1 MPVETAPAIEVSQL
15 VELQAVDTQLQD
27 LNELL
32 GDLPKKVDKLR
43 QEEESLINAVDKG
56 KNRLKEIKLA
66 LNKAEHRMAEIKQK
80 IDKLK
85 DQLSLVTSNKQYD
98 ALTQEIEYLKQEM
111 DEVEL
116 EDLELE
122 EEKETL
128 QNDLQEKEENLESLS
143 ENLSTRR
150 DRLEDLIAESADKKS
165 ELEKVREE
173 KSIHIDPSLLG
184 RYMRIRDARDG
195 LAVVTLDGNSC
206 SGCGFVVPTQ
216 SVSFIRKKTL
226 LYNCDICSRFL
237 YFDK

>member
-1 MPVETAPAIEVSQL
+1 MLEVTQL

-32 GDLPKKVDKLR
+32 GDLPKKVDKLFL
-43 QEEESLINAVDKG
+43 EEESLINGVDKG
-56 KNRLKEIKLA
+56 NNRLKEIELA
-66 LNKAEHRMAEIKQK
+66 LNKAEHHMAEIKQK

-98 ALTQEIEYLKQEM
+98 ALTQEIEYLKQAM
-111 DEVEL
+111 NDAEL

-143 ENLSTRR
+143 EDLRIRR
-150 DRLEDLIAESADKKS
+150 DRLENLIAESANKKS
-165 ELEKVREE
+165 ELEKEREE
-173 KSIHIDPSLLG
+173 KSIHIDPSVLG
-184 RYMRIRDARDG
+184 RYVRIRDARDG
-195 LAVVTLDGNSC
+195 LAVLTIDRNSC
-206 SGCGFVVPTQ
+206 SGCGFVVPPQTV
-216 SVSFIRKKTL
+216 SVIRKKTL
-226 LYNCDICSRFL
+226 LYNCDVCSRFL

>member
-1 MPVETAPAIEVSQL
+1 MLEVTQL

-43 QEEESLINAVDKG
+43 QDEESVINAVDKG
-56 KNRLKEIKLA
+56 NNRLKEIELA
-66 LNKAEHRMAEIKQK
+66 LNKAEHHMAEIKQK

-98 ALTQEIEYLKQEM
+98 ALTQEIEYLKQAM
-111 DEVEL
+111 NDAEL

-143 ENLSTRR
+143 EDLRIRR
-150 DRLEDLIAESADKKS
+150 DRLENLIAESANKKS
-165 ELEKVREE
+165 ELEKEREE
-173 KSIHIDPSLLG
+173 KSIHIDPSVLG
-184 RYMRIRDARDG
+184 RYVRIRDARDG
-195 LAVVTLDGNSC
+195 LAVLTIDRNSC
-206 SGCGFVVPTQ
+206 SGCGFVVPPQTV
-216 SVSFIRKKTL
+216 SVIRKKTL
-226 LYNCDICSRFL
+226 LYNCDVCSRFL

>member
-1 MPVETAPAIEVSQL
+1 MLEVTRL
-15 VELQAVDTQLQD
+15 VELQNVDTKLQD

-56 KNRLKEIKLA
+56 NNRLKEIELA
-66 LNKAEHRMAEIKQK
+66 LNKAEHHMAEIKQK

-98 ALTQEIEYLKQEM
+98 ALTQEIEYLKEAM
-111 DEVEL
+111 NEAEL

-122 EEKETL
+122 EEKEIL
-128 QNDLQEKEENLESLS
+128 QNDVQEKEENLESLS
-143 ENLSTRR
+143 QDLGTRR
-150 DRLEDLIAESADKKS
+150 GRLENLIAESADKKS
-165 ELEKVREE
+165 ELEKEQE
-173 KSIHIDPSLLG
+173 KKLIDIDSSLLD

-195 LAVVTLDGNSC
+195 LAVAPIDGNSC
-206 SGCGFVVPTQ
+206 SACGFVVPTQ
-216 SVSFIRKKTL
+216 SVAPIRKKTM
-226 LYNCDICSRFL
+226 LYNCDVCSRFL

>member
-1 MPVETAPAIEVSQL
+1 MVEVSHL
-15 VELQAVDTQLQD
+15 VDLQAVDTQLSD

-32 GDLPKKVDKLR
+32 GDLPKKVDKLH
-43 QEEESLINAVDKG
+43 QGEESLIKAVDNG
-56 KNRLKEIKLA
+56 KNRLKEIELA
-66 LNKAEHRMAEIKQK
+66 LNKAEHRLADIKQK

-98 ALTQEIEYLKQEM
+98 ALTQEIEYLKQEL

-128 QNDLQEKEENLESLS
+128 QNDVQEKENNLELLS
-143 ENLSTRR
+143 EDLKTRR
-150 DRLEDLIAESADKKS
+150 IRLENLIAESADKKS
-165 ELEKVREE
+165 ELEKEREE
-173 KSIHIDPSLLG
+173 KSTHIDPSVLG
-184 RYMRIRDARDG
+184 RYVRIRDARHG
-195 LAVVTLDGNSC
+195 LAVVNIDGNSC

-216 SVSFIRKKTL
+216 SVAPIRKKTL
-226 LYNCDICSRFL
+226 LYNCDVCSRYI

>member
-1 MPVETAPAIEVSQL
+1 L
-15 VELQAVDTQLQD
+15 
-27 LNELL
+27 
-32 GDLPKKVDKLR
+32 
-43 QEEESLINAVDKG
+43 
-56 KNRLKEIKLA
+56 
-66 LNKAEHRMAEIKQK
+66 AEIKQK

-173 KSIHIDPSLLG
+173 KSIHIDPSVLG
-184 RYMRIRDARDG
+184 RYVRIRDARYG
-195 LAVVTLDGNSC
+195 LAVVTIDGNSC

>member
-165 ELEKVREE
+165 ELEKEREE
-173 KSIHIDPSLLG
+173 KSIHIDPSVLG

-195 LAVVTLDGNSC
+195 LAVVNLNGHSC
-206 SGCGFVVPTQ
+206 SGCGSVVPIQ
-216 SVSFIRKKTL
+216 SVSVIRKKTL

>member
-1 MPVETAPAIEVSQL
+1 MIEVSQL

-173 KSIHIDPSLLG
+173 KSIHIDPSVLG

>member
-98 ALTQEIEYLKQEM
+98 ALTQEIEYLKQAMNEA
-111 DEVEL
+111 EL

-128 QNDLQEKEENLESLS
+128 QNDLQEKAENLESLS
-143 ENLSTRR
+143 EDLRTRR
-150 DRLEDLIAESADKKS
+150 GRLENLIAESADKNS
-165 ELEKVREE
+165 ELEKEREE

-226 LYNCDICSRFL
+226 LYNCDMCSRFL
-237 YFDK
+237 YVDK

>member
-1 MPVETAPAIEVSQL
+1 MLEVTRL
-15 VELQAVDTQLQD
+15 VELQTVDTKLQD

-56 KNRLKEIKLA
+56 NNRLKEIELA
-66 LNKAEHRMAEIKQK
+66 LNKAEHHMAEIKQK

-98 ALTQEIEYLKQEM
+98 ALTQEIEYLKEAM
-111 DEVEL
+111 NEAEL

-122 EEKETL
+122 EEKEIL
-128 QNDLQEKEENLESLS
+128 QNDVQEKEENLESLS
-143 ENLSTRR
+143 QDLGTRR
-150 DRLEDLIAESADKKS
+150 GRLENLIAESADKKS
-165 ELEKVREE
+165 ELEKER
-173 KSIHIDPSLLG
+173 KKKLIDIDSSLLD

-195 LAVVTLDGNSC
+195 LAVAPIDGNSC

-216 SVSFIRKKTL
+216 SVAPIRKKTM
-226 LYNCDICSRFL
+226 LYNCDVCSRFL

>member
-1 MPVETAPAIEVSQL
+1 MVEVSHL
-15 VELQAVDTQLQD
+15 VDLQAVDTQLSD

-32 GDLPKKVDKLR
+32 GDLPKKVDKLH
-43 QEEESLINAVDKG
+43 QGEESLINAVDNG
-56 KNRLKEIKLA
+56 KNRLKEIELA
-66 LNKAEHRMAEIKQK
+66 LNKAEHRLADIKQK

-98 ALTQEIEYLKQEM
+98 ALTQEIEYLKQEL

-128 QNDLQEKEENLESLS
+128 QNDVQEKENNLELLS
-143 ENLSTRR
+143 EDLKTRR
-150 DRLEDLIAESADKKS
+150 IRLENLIAESAEKKDK
-165 ELEKVREE
+165 LEKEREE
-173 KSIHIDPSLLG
+173 KSIHIDSSLIG
-184 RYMRIRDARDG
+184 RYMQIRDARDG

-216 SVSFIRKKTL
+216 SVAPIRKKTL
-226 LYNCDICSRFL
+226 LYNCDVCSRYI

>member
-1 MPVETAPAIEVSQL
+1 MIEVSQL

-165 ELEKVREE
+165 ELEKEREE
-173 KSIHIDPSLLG
+173 KSIHIDPSVLG

>member
-32 GDLPKKVDKLR
+32 GDLPRKVDKLR

>member
-1 MPVETAPAIEVSQL
+1 MLEVTQL

-43 QEEESLINAVDKG
+43 LEEESLINAVDKG
-56 KNRLKEIKLA
+56 NNRLKEIELA
-66 LNKAEHRMAEIKQK
+66 LNKAEHHMAEIKQK

-98 ALTQEIEYLKQEM
+98 ALTQEIEYLKQAM

-116 EDLELE
+116 EDLELD
-122 EEKETL
+122 EEKDTL
-128 QNDLQEKEENLESLS
+128 RNDLQEKEENLESLS
-143 ENLSTRR
+143 EDLRTRR
-150 DRLEDLIAESADKKS
+150 GRLVNLIAESADKKS
-165 ELEKVREE
+165 ELEKEREE
-173 KSIHIDPSLLG
+173 KSIHIDPSVLG
-184 RYMRIRDARDG
+184 RYVRIRDARDG
-195 LAVVTLDGNSC
+195 LAVVTIDGNSC
-206 SGCGFVVPTQ
+206 SGCGFVVPPQTV
-216 SVSFIRKKTL
+216 SVIRKKTL

>member
-1 MPVETAPAIEVSQL
+1 MLEVTQL
-15 VELQAVDTQLQD
+15 VELQAVDTKLQD

-43 QEEESLINAVDKG
+43 LEEESLINAVDKG
-56 KNRLKEIKLA
+56 NNRLKEIELA
-66 LNKAEHRMAEIKQK
+66 LNKAEHHMAEIKQK

-98 ALTQEIEYLKQEM
+98 ALTQEIEYLKQAM
-111 DEVEL
+111 NDAEL

-143 ENLSTRR
+143 DDLRIRR
-150 DRLEDLIAESADKKS
+150 GRLENLIAESADKKS
-165 ELEKVREE
+165 ELEKEREE
-173 KSIHIDPSLLG
+173 KSIHIDPSVLG
-184 RYMRIRDARDG
+184 RYERIIDARDG
-195 LAVVTLDGNSC
+195 LAVVTIDRNSC
-206 SGCGFVVPTQ
+206 SGCGFVVPPQTV
-216 SVSFIRKKTL
+216 SVIRKKTL
-226 LYNCDICSRFL
+226 LYNCDVCSRFL

>member
-173 KSIHIDPSLLG
+173 KSIHIDPSVLG

>member
-1 MPVETAPAIEVSQL
+1 MIDVTQL

-56 KNRLKEIKLA
+56 NNRLKEIELS
-66 LNKAEHRMAEIKQK
+66 LNKAEHHMAEIKQK

-98 ALTQEIEYLKQEM
+98 ALTQEIEYLKQAMNEA
-111 DEVEL
+111 EL

-128 QNDLQEKEENLESLS
+128 QNDLQEKEENLETLS
-143 ENLSTRR
+143 EDLRTRR
-150 DRLEDLIAESADKKS
+150 VRLENLIAESADKKS
-165 ELEKVREE
+165 ELEKELEE
-173 KSIHIDPSLLG
+173 KSIHIDSSALD
-184 RYMRIRDARDG
+184 RYVRIRDARDG
-195 LAVVTLDGNSC
+195 LAVVTIDGNSC
-206 SGCGFVVPTQ
+206 SGCGFVVPPQTV
-216 SVSFIRKKTL
+216 SVIRKKTL
-226 LYNCDICSRFL
+226 LYNCDVCSRFL
-237 YFDK
+237 YFN

>member
-1 MPVETAPAIEVSQL
+1 MIEVSQL

>member
-1 MPVETAPAIEVSQL
+1 MIEVSQL
-15 VELQAVDTQLQD
+15 VELQLVDTQLLD

-43 QEEESLINAVDKG
+43 QDEESLINAVDKG
-56 KNRLKEIKLA
+56 KNRFKEIELS
-66 LNKAEHRMAEIKQK
+66 LNKSEHRMAEIKQK

-98 ALTQEIEYLKQEM
+98 ALTQEIEYLKQAM

-116 EDLELE
+116 ENLELD

-128 QNDLQEKEENLESLS
+128 QNDLQEKEDNLESLS
-143 ENLSTRR
+143 EDLKTRR
-150 DRLEDLIAESADKKS
+150 GRLEDLIAESADKKY
-165 ELEKVREE
+165 ELEKEREK
-173 KSIHIDPSLLG
+173 KSINIDPSVLG
-184 RYMRIRDARDG
+184 RYVRIRDARYG
-195 LAVVTLDGNSC
+195 LAVVTIDGNSC
-206 SGCGFVVPTQ
+206 SGCGFVVPPQTV
-216 SVSFIRKKTL
+216 SVIRKKTL

>member
-1 MPVETAPAIEVSQL
+1 MLEVTQL

-43 QEEESLINAVDKG
+43 LEEESLINAVDKG
-56 KNRLKEIKLA
+56 NNRLKEIELA
-66 LNKAEHRMAEIKQK
+66 LNKAEHHMAEIKQK

-98 ALTQEIEYLKQEM
+98 ALTQEIEYLKQAMNEA
-111 DEVEL
+111 EL

-128 QNDLQEKEENLESLS
+128 HNDLQEKEGNLESLN
-143 ENLSTRR
+143 EDLRIRR
-150 DRLEDLIAESADKKS
+150 GRLENLIAESAEKKS
-165 ELEKVREE
+165 ELEKEREE
-173 KSIHIDPSLLG
+173 KSIHIDPSVLG
-184 RYMRIRDARDG
+184 RYVRIRDARDG
-195 LAVVTLDGNSC
+195 LAVLTIDRNSC
-206 SGCGFVVPTQ
+206 SGCGFVVPPQTV
-216 SVSFIRKKTL
+216 SVIRKKTL
-226 LYNCDICSRFL
+226 LYNCDVCSRFL

>member
-1 MPVETAPAIEVSQL
+1 MLEVTQL

-56 KNRLKEIKLA
+56 NNRLKEIELA
-66 LNKAEHRMAEIKQK
+66 LNKAEHHMAEIKQK

-85 DQLSLVTSNKQYD
+85 DQLFLVTSNKQYD
-98 ALTQEIEYLKQEM
+98 ALTQEIEYLKQAMNEA
-111 DEVEL
+111 EL

-128 QNDLQEKEENLESLS
+128 QNDLQEKEDNLESLS
-143 ENLSTRR
+143 EDLKIRR
-150 DRLEDLIAESADKKS
+150 GRLEDLIAESAEKKDK
-165 ELEKVREE
+165 LEKEREE
-173 KSIHIDPSLLG
+173 KSIHIDSSLIG
-184 RYMRIRDARDG
+184 RYMQIRDARDG

-206 SGCGFVVPTQ
+206 SGCGFVVSTQ
-216 SVSFIRKKTL
+216 SVAPIRKKTL
-226 LYNCDICSRFL
+226 LYNCDVCSRYI